1 MRKAIGFTEK
11 EIKKIYYYRYI
22 PVILF
27 GILIGILAGNV
38 LGEKLAGLGLKSL
51 GAISFHFI
59 VDYKVV
65 FIMIPVITI
74 IIILCAIELGLREIK
89 RIKPFECCVG
99 KE

>member
-1 MRKAIGFTEK
+1 M
-11 EIKKIYYYRYI
+11 
-22 PVILF
+22 
-27 GILIGILAGNV
+27 
-38 LGEKLAGLGLKSL
+38 GEKLAGLGLKSL
-51 GAISFHFI
+51 GATSFHFI

-89 RIKPFECCVG
+89 RIKPFECCMG